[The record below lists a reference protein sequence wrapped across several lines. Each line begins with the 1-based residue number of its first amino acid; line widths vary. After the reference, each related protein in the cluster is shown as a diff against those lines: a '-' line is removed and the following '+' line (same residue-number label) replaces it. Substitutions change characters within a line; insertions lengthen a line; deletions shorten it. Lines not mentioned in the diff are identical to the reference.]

1 MARGRAKGQAM
12 LPRLFIA
19 LLAMLPAV
27 PAGAQSRALLERAH
41 ANALASFEQ
50 ARRSLGPMLFEV
62 ELDAYGD
69 ALARQRFNS
78 AYWGGRIAVDF
89 LIRDNAEGACA
100 RFAAFVRLPP
110 EDGRLALVF
119 CPQFFSPDA
128 DGLRRLT
135 VLHEMVHVVAGPDEC
150 RAMAFAA
157 AIEQAAHG
165 HFTPVDTYWR
175 AHGCAASG
183 YRLPG

>member
-1 MARGRAKGQAM
+1 M
-12 LPRLFIA
+12 LPRFVIA
-19 LLAMLPAV
+19 LIAPLLLV
-27 PAGAQSRALLERAH
+27 LPAGAQSRNLLERAH
-41 ANALASFEQ
+41 ASAITSFEQ
-50 ARRSLGPMLFEV
+50 ASRQSAGSLFGVDLG
-62 ELDAYGD
+62 AYGD
-69 ALARQRFNS
+69 ALRRQHFHS
-78 AYWGGRIAVDF
+78 AYWGGEIAVDF
-89 LIRDNAEGACA
+89 VIRDAAGGSCA

-110 EDGRLALVF
+110 ENDRLALVF

-165 HFTPVDTYWR
+165 HFTPVETYWR
-175 AHGCAASG
+175 AHGCAASD
-183 YRLPG
+183 YHLPR

>member
-1 MARGRAKGQAM
+1 M
-12 LPRLFIA
+12 LPRFLIA
-19 LLAMLPAV
+19 LIAALLLAA
-27 PAGAQSRALLERAH
+27 PAGALSRTLLERAH
-41 ANALASFEQ
+41 ANAIASFEQ
-50 ARRSLGPMLFEV
+50 ARRTLGPMVFEV
-62 ELDAYGD
+62 DLSTYGD
-69 ALARQRFNS
+69 ALARQRFDS
-78 AYWGGRIAVDF
+78 AYWGGRITVDF
-89 LIRDNAEGACA
+89 LIRETAEGSCA

-110 EDGRLALVF
+110 EEGRLALVF

-175 AHGCAASG
+175 AHNCAASA
-183 YRLPG
+183 YHLPR

>member
-1 MARGRAKGQAM
+1 M
-12 LPRLFIA
+12 LLRLAIA
-19 LLAMLPAV
+19 LIAALLPAV
-27 PAGAQSRALLERAH
+27 PAGAQSHELLARAH
-41 ANALASFEQ
+41 ADAVASFER
-50 ARRSLGPMLFEV
+50 ARRQFGDTLFEV
-62 ELDAYGD
+62 DLGAYRD
-69 ALARQRFNS
+69 ALVRRRFNS

-89 LIRDNAEGACA
+89 VIDDAATGSCA

-110 EDGRLALVF
+110 RDGRLALVL

-135 VLHEMVHVVAGPDEC
+135 MLHEMVHVVAGPDEC

-165 HFTPVDTYWR
+165 YFTPVDAYWR

-183 YRLPG
+183 YRLPR